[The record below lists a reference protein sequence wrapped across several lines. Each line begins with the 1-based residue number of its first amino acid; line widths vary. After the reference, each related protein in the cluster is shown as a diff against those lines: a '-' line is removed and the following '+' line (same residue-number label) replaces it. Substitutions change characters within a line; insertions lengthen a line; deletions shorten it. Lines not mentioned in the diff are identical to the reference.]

1 MYTSIHVF
9 RYTVKPP
16 IKRPPPISPQGW
28 PNTIVHKKHKLQY
41 HHHHQSSLRHRTHKA
56 LNFKTYNFSKAV
68 NPKKLAAAK
77 TPTTSASLTFISYS
91 FSYKAERAR
100 AKAEK

>member
-1 MYTSIHVF
+1 MYLDVYMYLDIQSNHLLRGHLLF
-9 RYTVKPP
+9 L
-16 IKRPPPISPQGW
+16 QGW
-28 PNTIVHKKHKLQY
+28 PNTTVHKKHKLQ
-41 HHHHQSSLRHRTHKA
+41 HHHQSSSRHRTHKA
-56 LNFKTYNFSKAV
+56 INFKTYNFSKAV

-91 FSYKAERAR
+91 FSYKADRAR

>member
-1 MYTSIHVF
+1 MYLDIQSNHLLRGHLPF
-9 RYTVKPP
+9 L
-16 IKRPPPISPQGW
+16 QGW
-28 PNTIVHKKHKLQY
+28 PNTGSTVHKKHKLHKLHHY
-41 HHHHQSSLRHRTHKA
+41 HHHHQA